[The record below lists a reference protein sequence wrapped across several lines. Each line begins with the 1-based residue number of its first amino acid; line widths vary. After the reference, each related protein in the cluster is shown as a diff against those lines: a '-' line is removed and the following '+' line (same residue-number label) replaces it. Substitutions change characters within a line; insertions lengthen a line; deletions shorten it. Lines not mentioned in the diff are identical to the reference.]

1 MRNMSK
7 IAIINLKGGVGK
19 SVTACNLA
27 CILAEKH
34 SRRVLVMDLD
44 KQANT
49 TKFFQCFDPRGKTMA
64 SVLTLD
70 NKLEDVICHQEKFKV
85 DVAPSCMSMN
95 FANKLVMLEAGR
107 PQHNRIANALAPL
120 ADAYDYCI
128 MDCPPDIDIATIN
141 ALVCADWLIIPM
153 DCGEWAMDGLKEI
166 LAQVQDVKE
175 NYNPGLE
182 VMCVLPTMYRR
193 TRYGAK
199 AIDAL
204 MDSKLP
210 IFYSER
216 GGVLRINACA
226 AVQEAVSEHMANA
239 KNVTAAKPK
248 VGGAVHRAPLGTPL
262 PTDAKA
268 ELDRAFESLGYIS
281 SDGLTNSNS
290 PSSENTTAWGGDTVL
305 TQQTEKPDTFAYTLL
320 EALNPA
326 VLKSV
331 YGDKNVTGTLETG
344 ITVKAN
350 SDEQQD
356 CCWVID
362 MVMKNNAAKRI
373 VIPDAAVSA
382 VGDITYSNG
391 AVGYNTTLTAV
402 PDDHGN
408 THYEYIVAAGAE
420 TQTAKEAKEVKA

>member
-1 MRNMSK
+1 
-7 IAIINLKGGVGK
+7 
-19 SVTACNLA
+19 
-27 CILAEKH
+27 
-34 SRRVLVMDLD
+34 
-44 KQANT
+44 
-49 TKFFQCFDPRGKTMA
+49 
-64 SVLTLD
+64 
-70 NKLEDVICHQEKFKV
+70 
-85 DVAPSCMSMN
+85 
-95 FANKLVMLEAGR
+95 
-107 PQHNRIANALAPL
+107 
-120 ADAYDYCI
+120 
-128 MDCPPDIDIATIN
+128 
-141 ALVCADWLIIPM
+141 
-153 DCGEWAMDGLKEI
+153 
-166 LAQVQDVKE
+166 
-175 NYNPGLE
+175 
-182 VMCVLPTMYRR
+182 
-193 TRYGAK
+193 
-199 AIDAL
+199 
-204 MDSKLP
+204 
-210 IFYSER
+210 
-216 GGVLRINACA
+216 
-226 AVQEAVSEHMANA
+226 MANA

-262 PTDAKA
+262 PPDAKA
-268 ELDRAFESLGYIS
+268 ELDKAFESLGYIS

-382 VGDITYSNG
+382 VGDIIYSNG

-402 PDDHGN
+402 PDEHGN

-420 TQTAKEAKEVKA
+420 TRTAKEAKEVKA

>member
-1 MRNMSK
+1 M
-7 IAIINLKGGVGK
+7 
-19 SVTACNLA
+19 
-27 CILAEKH
+27 
-34 SRRVLVMDLD
+34 
-44 KQANT
+44 
-49 TKFFQCFDPRGKTMA
+49 
-64 SVLTLD
+64 
-70 NKLEDVICHQEKFKV
+70 
-85 DVAPSCMSMN
+85 
-95 FANKLVMLEAGR
+95 
-107 PQHNRIANALAPL
+107 
-120 ADAYDYCI
+120 ADA
-128 MDCPPDIDIATIN
+128 T
-141 ALVCADWLIIPM
+141 
-153 DCGEWAMDGLKEI
+153 K
-166 LAQVQDVKE
+166 
-175 NYNPGLE
+175 
-182 VMCVLPTMYRR
+182 
-193 TRYGAK
+193 
-199 AIDAL
+199 
-204 MDSKLP
+204 
-210 IFYSER
+210 
-216 GGVLRINACA
+216 
-226 AVQEAVSEHMANA
+226 
-239 KNVTAAKPK
+239 VTAAKPK
-248 VGGAVHRAPLGTPL
+248 VGGAIWRAPLGTPL
-262 PTDAKA
+262 PTDAKT
-268 ELDRAFESLGYIS
+268 ELDKAFKCLGYAS
-281 SDGLTNSNS
+281 EDGVTNSNS
-290 PSSENTTAWGGDTVL
+290 PSSENTNAWGGDTVL

>member
-1 MRNMSK
+1 
-7 IAIINLKGGVGK
+7 
-19 SVTACNLA
+19 
-27 CILAEKH
+27 
-34 SRRVLVMDLD
+34 
-44 KQANT
+44 
-49 TKFFQCFDPRGKTMA
+49 
-64 SVLTLD
+64 
-70 NKLEDVICHQEKFKV
+70 
-85 DVAPSCMSMN
+85 
-95 FANKLVMLEAGR
+95 
-107 PQHNRIANALAPL
+107 
-120 ADAYDYCI
+120 
-128 MDCPPDIDIATIN
+128 
-141 ALVCADWLIIPM
+141 
-153 DCGEWAMDGLKEI
+153 
-166 LAQVQDVKE
+166 
-175 NYNPGLE
+175 
-182 VMCVLPTMYRR
+182 
-193 TRYGAK
+193 
-199 AIDAL
+199 
-204 MDSKLP
+204 
-210 IFYSER
+210 
-216 GGVLRINACA
+216 
-226 AVQEAVSEHMANA
+226 MANA

-262 PTDAKA
+262 PPDAKS
-268 ELDRAFESLGYIS
+268 ELDKAFESLGYIS

-402 PDDHGN
+402 PDEKGN

-420 TQTAKEAKEVKA
+420 TQAAKEAKEAKA

>member
-1 MRNMSK
+1 
-7 IAIINLKGGVGK
+7 
-19 SVTACNLA
+19 
-27 CILAEKH
+27 
-34 SRRVLVMDLD
+34 
-44 KQANT
+44 
-49 TKFFQCFDPRGKTMA
+49 
-64 SVLTLD
+64 
-70 NKLEDVICHQEKFKV
+70 
-85 DVAPSCMSMN
+85 
-95 FANKLVMLEAGR
+95 
-107 PQHNRIANALAPL
+107 
-120 ADAYDYCI
+120 
-128 MDCPPDIDIATIN
+128 
-141 ALVCADWLIIPM
+141 
-153 DCGEWAMDGLKEI
+153 
-166 LAQVQDVKE
+166 
-175 NYNPGLE
+175 
-182 VMCVLPTMYRR
+182 
-193 TRYGAK
+193 
-199 AIDAL
+199 
-204 MDSKLP
+204 
-210 IFYSER
+210 
-216 GGVLRINACA
+216 
-226 AVQEAVSEHMANA
+226 MANA

-262 PTDAKA
+262 ATDAKS
-268 ELDRAFESLGYIS
+268 ELDKAFESLGYIS

-420 TQTAKEAKEVKA
+420 TQAAKEAKEVKA

>member
-1 MRNMSK
+1 M
-7 IAIINLKGGVGK
+7 G
-19 SVTACNLA
+19 
-27 CILAEKH
+27 
-34 SRRVLVMDLD
+34 
-44 KQANT
+44 
-49 TKFFQCFDPRGKTMA
+49 
-64 SVLTLD
+64 
-70 NKLEDVICHQEKFKV
+70 
-85 DVAPSCMSMN
+85 
-95 FANKLVMLEAGR
+95 
-107 PQHNRIANALAPL
+107 
-120 ADAYDYCI
+120 
-128 MDCPPDIDIATIN
+128 
-141 ALVCADWLIIPM
+141 
-153 DCGEWAMDGLKEI
+153 
-166 LAQVQDVKE
+166 
-175 NYNPGLE
+175 
-182 VMCVLPTMYRR
+182 
-193 TRYGAK
+193 
-199 AIDAL
+199 
-204 MDSKLP
+204 
-210 IFYSER
+210 
-216 GGVLRINACA
+216 
-226 AVQEAVSEHMANA
+226 
-239 KNVTAAKPK
+239 
-248 VGGAVHRAPLGTPL
+248 GGAVLGASLGSPL
-262 PTDAKA
+262 PTVALA
-268 ELDRAFESLGYIS
+268 VLDRGFESLGYIS

-402 PDDHGN
+402 PDEKGN

-420 TQTAKEAKEVKA
+420 TQAAKEAKEVKA

>member
-1 MRNMSK
+1 
-7 IAIINLKGGVGK
+7 
-19 SVTACNLA
+19 
-27 CILAEKH
+27 
-34 SRRVLVMDLD
+34 
-44 KQANT
+44 
-49 TKFFQCFDPRGKTMA
+49 
-64 SVLTLD
+64 
-70 NKLEDVICHQEKFKV
+70 
-85 DVAPSCMSMN
+85 
-95 FANKLVMLEAGR
+95 
-107 PQHNRIANALAPL
+107 
-120 ADAYDYCI
+120 
-128 MDCPPDIDIATIN
+128 
-141 ALVCADWLIIPM
+141 
-153 DCGEWAMDGLKEI
+153 
-166 LAQVQDVKE
+166 
-175 NYNPGLE
+175 
-182 VMCVLPTMYRR
+182 
-193 TRYGAK
+193 
-199 AIDAL
+199 
-204 MDSKLP
+204 
-210 IFYSER
+210 
-216 GGVLRINACA
+216 
-226 AVQEAVSEHMANA
+226 MANA

-248 VGGAVHRAPLGTPL
+248 VGGAVHRAPLGMPL
-262 PTDAKA
+262 PTDAKS
-268 ELDRAFESLGYIS
+268 ELDKAFESLGYIS

-402 PDDHGN
+402 PDEHGN

-420 TQTAKEAKEVKA
+420 TRTAKEAKEVEA